1 MIIKTTQSLTAPTGH
16 IVAGASFRAKREQDG
31 YLINSGEHNGI
42 FVPGNAAF
50 VLSDQQPDEN
60 GNRRRGTRYD

>member
-1 MIIKTTQSLTAPTGH
+1 MIIKTTQSLTAATGH
-16 IVAGASFRAKREQDG
+16 IVSGVSFRAKRERDG
-31 YLINSGEHNGI
+31 YRITLGEHSGI
-42 FVPGNAAF
+42 FVPGTAAF